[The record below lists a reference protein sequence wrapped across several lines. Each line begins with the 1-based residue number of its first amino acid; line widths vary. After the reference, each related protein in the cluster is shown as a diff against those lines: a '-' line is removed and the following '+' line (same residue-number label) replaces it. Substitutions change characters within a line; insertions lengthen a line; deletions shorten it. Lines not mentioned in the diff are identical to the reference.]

1 MSSDS
6 TKSDP
11 LFGEKVRYFFLFFIP
26 ILIFCSLTFFGLFRR
41 EYIEI
46 LDGIGDEEYS
56 FIDETS
62 RTLQYSLALIQSDF
76 RAVARS
82 EELTTAIS
90 GGIDSLT
97 ANAANIESL
106 ISSRSV
112 YDQLYVID
120 NEGRTLYKLEMSGAD
135 PVSRIAPPVPNRS
148 SQEFFQ
154 QTVNMPEGSIYASDI
169 GLTDIDGIFNDTQRP
184 SLRLS
189 TPLFDA
195 QQQHSGVL
203 VASID
208 LTNFLQGIDVISADR
223 IGEIWLLDRDGYW
236 LAGPRDEE
244 KWGNSFPARQSI
256 NLESQFPSVWR
267 EVNTRRRGQS
277 SIDGN
282 ILAFVSI
289 CADLICREENSDAN
303 LANFEFDDYA
313 PDAYWILASYTPRS
327 ELGMFDV
334 LLPRYERWLIV
345 FLALMA
351 LVTPSVFIVW
361 KLAST
366 LVTLWSKE
374 QELKRS
380 MIMHEAFFE
389 RNPTIM
395 FVKDLEGNYYMA
407 NKSCRTFA
415 NASESL
421 VGTSRH
427 TIFPDEAAVVMDEQ
441 DRKVLEYKQP
451 MEFNTKWKGK
461 NGDQYFSTLRFP
473 MLDAEGQVIG
483 IGGIANDITDQIQA
497 RKALRE
503 SETQFRTLLETAPV
517 AVIIANTSGQIS
529 LVNKRAEDL
538 FGYERRDLIAKKL
551 SVLLP
556 EIDLSVFE
564 EMELSDGGGKHT
576 QQLVGLY
583 AHDREGNSTP
593 VEISLSTTI
602 TEVGIAVTCL
612 VQDVSDR
619 AQLEAQLRQS
629 QKMEAVGKLTGGMAH
644 DFNNLLGV
652 IIGNLDLAA
661 RKLDMDSPGFKRLIT
676 AKKAA
681 ERGAE
686 LTKRMLAVAR
696 RQTLQPK
703 PTDINSTI
711 IELTH
716 ILPRTM
722 GPDIVMGYDL
732 AEGLPPVLVD
742 PSGLEN
748 VLINLAINSRDAMP
762 NGGKFYITTH
772 KWHLSAKD
780 ALSTHD
786 EMKPGDYVH
795 VAFTDTGEGMT
806 AQTLSRA
813 FEPFFT
819 TKERGKGTG
828 LGLAMIYGFAKQS
841 GGNVRMFSE
850 IGVGTTIDLFLPIA
864 KDAVAQHDDP
874 TEFYNAS
881 RKVTKIAQSET
892 ILVVD
897 DEYELLE
904 VAVAY
909 LEEMGF
915 RVLAA
920 TNGEQALRTLARNPD
935 IDILLTDIVMPGGM
949 NGVELAAAVREISAT
964 IKVLYTSGF
973 PEGVLADKSGAKLDA
988 PLVSKPYTREGLAKA
1003 ISKLLTETA

>member
-1 MSSDS
+1 MESD
-6 TKSDP
+6 
-11 LFGEKVRYFFLFFIP
+11 I
-26 ILIFCSLTFFGLFRR
+26 
-41 EYIEI
+41 
-46 LDGIGDEEYS
+46 
-56 FIDETS
+56 
-62 RTLQYSLALIQSDF
+62 RTLTRSQELID
-76 RAVARS
+76 
-82 EELTTAIS
+82 AIS
-90 GGIDSLT
+90 GGEASMS
-97 ANAANIESL
+97 ANAASIATLLVERAL
-106 ISSRSV
+106 
-112 YDQLYVID
+112 YDQIYVID
-120 NEGRTLYKLEMSGAD
+120 NNGNTHYQLSLNDGGVD
-135 PVSRIAPPVPNRS
+135 SRINPPAPNRS
-148 SQEFFQ
+148 GLEYSRE
-154 QTVNMPEGSIYASDI
+154 TLNMPEGSIYVSDI
-169 GLTDIDGIFNDTQRP
+169 NRTDIDGNLDE
-184 SLRLS
+184 SLPPVIRLAA
-189 TPLFDA
+189 PLFDA
-195 QQQHSGVL
+195 QRQHWGVL

-208 LTNFLQGIDVISADR
+208 LTNFLRDIDLLSGSRAS
-223 IGEIWLLDRDGYW
+223 EIWLLNSEGYW
-236 LAGPRDEE
+236 LAGPRDED
-244 KWGNSFPARQSI
+244 KWGNVIAGR
-256 NLESQFPSVWR
+256 ESANVAERYPEFWQQL
-267 EVNTRRRGQS
+267 TAARRGS
-277 SIDGN
+277 LSVDGS
-282 ILAFVSI
+282 LLSFVSI
-289 CADLICREENSDAN
+289 CADLICGEAGTTYDIAN
-303 LANFEFDDYA
+303 VEFDEFA
-313 PDAYWILASYTPRS
+313 PEVYWIVASYVPRS
-327 ELGMFDV
+327 QLTMLSV
-334 LLPRYERWLIV
+334 LLPRYERWLITA
-345 FLALMA
+345 LALLA
-351 LVTPSVFIVW
+351 IILPSTIILW
-361 KLAST
+361 KFAST
-366 LVTLWSKE
+366 LVVLRSKE
-374 QELKRS
+374 KELKRS

-415 NASESL
+415 NTPDSL

-427 TIFPDEAAVVMDEQ
+427 NIFPDEAALVMDEQ
-441 DRKVLEYKQP
+441 DSKVLEYRQP

-461 NGDQYFSTLRFP
+461 NGNQYFSTLRFP
-473 MLDAEGQVIG
+473 MIDDRGEVIG

-517 AVIIANTSGQIS
+517 AVIIANTKGRIS

-538 FGYERRDLIAKKL
+538 FGYERRDLLSKKL
-551 SVLLP
+551 SALLP
-556 EIDLSVFE
+556 EIDLSVYE
-564 EMELSDGGGKHT
+564 DKDLSETATTENQK
-576 QQLVGLY
+576 LVGIY

-593 VEISLSTTI
+593 VEVSLSATS
-602 TEVGIAVTCL
+602 TETGIAITCL

-629 QKMEAVGKLTGGMAH
+629 QKMEAVGKLSGGMAH

-661 RKLDMDSPGFKRLIT
+661 RKLDMDNPGYKRLAT

-703 PTDINSTI
+703 PTNINSMI
-711 IELTH
+711 IELTE

-722 GPDIVMGYDL
+722 GPDIEMSYDL
-732 AEGLPPVLVD
+732 SEGLPPVLVD

-762 NGGKFYITTH
+762 RGGKFYITTNA
-772 KWHLSAKD
+772 WHLSTND
-780 ALSTHD
+780 SLTTHD
-786 EMKPGDYVH
+786 DLKPGDYIHIAV
-795 VAFTDTGEGMT
+795 TDTGEGMT
-806 AQTLSRA
+806 QETLSRA

-850 IGVGTTIDLFLPIA
+850 PGVGTTIDLYLPISKEPIA
-864 KDAVAQHDDP
+864 KPRATPEPYDGDP
-874 TEFYNAS
+874 DS
-881 RKVTKIAQSET
+881 LRIANSEL

-920 TNGEQALRTLARNPD
+920 TNGEQALRTVAKNPD
-935 IDILLTDIVMPGGM
+935 IDLLLTDIVMPGGM
-949 NGVELAAAVREISAT
+949 NGVELAKAVRQEHPD

-973 PEGVLADKSGAKLDA
+973 PEGILADKSGAKLDA

-1003 ISKLLTETA
+1003 LSALLALPA